1 MKKIFYLM
9 AIMALLATTALAQ
22 TAALKSPGSRIIE
35 GFKYEQFELN
45 LPEVG
50 VEVDRVELK
59 NGMILYL
66 YEDHRLP
73 IVNVYGLIRCGSIF
87 DPPEKN
93 GLSGLVGT
101 VMRTGGSQT
110 ISGDSLSILMEYIGG
125 TLETWVRSEEGGA
138 QLNVLSKDLEMGLKL
153 FADLL
158 RNPAFPQEKLDL
170 AKVDI
175 KNSIK
180 RRNDQPGAIT
190 ERYFSRTIY
199 GDHPFGRI
207 LEWASVKTITPDDMR
222 DYHRRFFAPN
232 NMMIAVSGDF
242 KKADIIKKFEK
253 YFGDW
258 KKSELPI
265 PPYPPVE
272 FGYKPGVYLVKKD
285 INQANIRI
293 GQLGVKRGNPD
304 KYAIDLLNYILGGG
318 SFTSRLTS
326 RVRSDEGLAYSTGSS
341 FSTNSRDYGTFY
353 AYCQTKSSTAY
364 KATKII
370 AEEIEKIRNEGVT
383 EQELKEARDAVI
395 NRFVFTFDNPA
406 KIVQSLMNLEFDGYP
421 ADYFKTYLDNYR
433 KVNLEQMKMVAQKY
447 LQSDS
452 LTYLVVGKPEAF
464 EKPLDEFGAVT
475 IIELT
480 DPVLE

>member
-1 MKKIFYLM
+1 MV
-9 AIMALLATTALAQ
+9 IMALLASAAFAQ
-22 TAALKSPGSRIIE
+22 TAPLKSPGSRIIG
-35 GFKYEQFELN
+35 GFKYEEFELN

-87 DPPEKN
+87 DSPERD

-101 VMRTGGSQT
+101 VMRTGGSKT
-110 ISGDSLSILMEYIGG
+110 ISGDSLSILLEFIGG
-125 TLETWVRSEEGGA
+125 SLETWIRSEEGGA
-138 QLNVLSKDLEMGLKL
+138 QLNVLSQDLDMGLKL

-170 AKVDI
+170 AKVDL

-180 RRNDQPGAIT
+180 RRNDQPGSIT
-190 ERYFSRTIY
+190 ERFFNHTIY

-207 LEWASVKTITPDDMR
+207 LEWASVKTITPEGLHE
-222 DYHRRFFAPN
+222 YHRRFFAPN
-232 NMMIAVSGDF
+232 NMMVAISGDF
-242 KKADIIKKFEK
+242 KKADLIKKFEK

-258 KKSELPI
+258 KKSDYPV
-265 PPYPPVE
+265 PPYPPVA
-272 FGYKPGVYLVKKD
+272 FSFKPGVYLVKKD

-293 GQLGVKRGNPD
+293 GQLGVRRGNPD
-304 KYAIDLLNYILGGG
+304 KHAIDLLNYILGGG

-364 KATKII
+364 KATRII
-370 AEEIEKIRNEGVT
+370 SEEIEKIRNEGVT

-421 ADYFKTYLDNYR
+421 ADYYKTYLDNYR
-433 KVNLEQMKMVAQKY
+433 QVTLAQVKAVAQKY
-447 LQSDS
+447 LQPDS
-452 LTYLVVGKPEAF
+452 LTYLIVGKPETF
-464 EKPLDEFGAVT
+464 DKPLDEFGTVT
-475 IIELT
+475 TIELT

>member
-1 MKKIFYLM
+1 M
-9 AIMALLATTALAQ
+9 AIMALLASAAFTQ
-22 TAALKSPGSRIIE
+22 TAPLKSPGSRIIG
-35 GFKYEQFELN
+35 GFKYEEFELN

-50 VEVDRVELK
+50 VEIDRVELK

-73 IVNVYGLIRCGSIF
+73 IVNVYGVIRCGSIF
-87 DPPEKN
+87 DPPERD

-101 VMRTGGSQT
+101 VMRTGGSKT
-110 ISGDSLSILMEYIGG
+110 ISGDSLSNLLEFIGG
-125 TLETWVRSEEGGA
+125 SLETWIRSEEGGA
-138 QLNVLSKDLEMGLKL
+138 QLNVLSQDLDMGLKV

-158 RNPAFPQEKLDL
+158 RNPAFPQVKLDL
-170 AKVDI
+170 AKADL

-180 RRNDQPGAIT
+180 RRNDQPGSIT
-190 ERYFSRTIY
+190 ERFFNHTIY

-207 LEWASVKTITPDDMR
+207 LEWASVKTITPEDLHE
-222 DYHRRFFAPN
+222 YHRRFFAPN
-232 NMMIAVSGDF
+232 NMMVAISGDF
-242 KKADIIKKFEK
+242 KKADLINKFEK

-258 KKSELPI
+258 KKSDYPV
-265 PPYPPVE
+265 PPYPPVA
-272 FGYKPGVYLVKKD
+272 FSFKPGVYLVKKD

-293 GQLGVKRGNPD
+293 GQLGVQRGNPD

-364 KATKII
+364 KAIRII
-370 AEEIEKIRNEGVT
+370 SEEIEKIRNEGVT

-421 ADYFKTYLDNYR
+421 ADYYKTYLDNYR
-433 KVNLEQMKMVAQKY
+433 QVTLAQVKAVAQKY
-447 LQSDS
+447 LQPDS
-452 LTYLVVGKPEAF
+452 LTYLIVGKPETF
-464 EKPLDEFGAVT
+464 DKPLDEFGTVT
-475 IIELT
+475 TIELT